1 MGVEALR
8 TAVEAVGRARVA
20 ALLREAEALAAELR
34 AEAESVASRRREEVL
49 RHEEA
54 ALRRE
59 PRARVA
65 TAFSEAQKRTLEAR
79 ADLVER
85 VFAMAGELA
94 PALLEGPEAR
104 EMLVA
109 RAEEALTHIS
119 GGDVVITASSGVA
132 AVLEDAL
139 AGRRG
144 VTVER
149 DPGLAAGFRAACG
162 DGNLVVDATLPS
174 LLSHHRATL
183 AIEVIERIERES
195 AT

>member
-8 TAVEAVGRARVA
+8 TAVEADGRARVA
-20 ALLREAEALAAELR
+20 ALLREAEELAAELR

-49 RHEEA
+49 RREEA

-65 TAFSEAQKRTLEAR
+65 TAFREAQKRMLEAR

-85 VFAMAGELA
+85 VFSMAADLA
-94 PALLEGPEAR
+94 PRLLDAPQAR
-104 EMLVA
+104 EMLAA

-132 AVLEDAL
+132 PILEDAL
-139 AGRRG
+139 VGRRG
-144 VTVER
+144 VRVER
-149 DPGLAAGFRAACG
+149 DPGLAAGFRAARV
-162 DGNLVVDATLPS
+162 DGNVVVDATFPS
-174 LLSHHRATL
+174 LLSHPRATL
-183 AIEVIERIERES
+183 AIEVIKRIERES